1 MQSLP
6 CTASNWVKQNRPK
19 KSSNSAIYKDDKL
32 MRIPNVGKV
41 TIDKLKIGGITHVN
55 QLVNLPS
62 EKATEL
68 AQQTGLSTNALASVC
83 RKADTAL
90 PGSYPNPVT
99 DHRAAANPYKSW
111 FGDEHISKIE
121 CCAALS
127 PFVCIT
133 KLVLHIMYQT
143 KRMMVGTTHQD
154 DWFFYHDA
162 LSLMISKGTMDWM
175 EKTVIDGV
183 SIKDRWLVPQNGVN
197 GGTVYEG
204 RPVGNSPEFMPL
216 DNSLNADIKRSHDYH
231 CAVTWHC
238 ATGDRRKF
246 SMSTP
251 RLIARGIR

>member
-1 MQSLP
+1 
-6 CTASNWVKQNRPK
+6 
-19 KSSNSAIYKDDKL
+19 
-32 MRIPNVGKV
+32 
-41 TIDKLKIGGITHVN
+41 
-55 QLVNLPS
+55 
-62 EKATEL
+62 
-68 AQQTGLSTNALASVC
+68 
-83 RKADTAL
+83 
-90 PGSYPNPVT
+90 
-99 DHRAAANPYKSW
+99 
-111 FGDEHISKIE
+111 
-121 CCAALS
+121 
-127 PFVCIT
+127 
-133 KLVLHIMYQT
+133 MYQT

-231 CAVTWHC
+231 CVVTWHC

-251 RLIARGIR
+251 RLIARGIRRLLENKDGGVPNSERIMNDCDKALDAMYTVYLAGGCIIPELADRNRA